1 MSTTSSRLPTP
12 EAAKSAETALRVLA
26 PLKKRAARSVRLRV
40 ADARDEVVLPR
51 EAFELLLGVLGA
63 MAEGNAVTL
72 VPVHTEL
79 TTQQAADL
87 LQVSRPH
94 FVELLDGGRIP
105 FRMVGTHRRVLARD
119 VFAYR
124 DDARAASERAMEE
137 LAAIA
142 QKQGLGY

>member
-1 MSTTSSRLPTP
+1 MSTTSALPTD
-12 EAAKSAETALRVLA
+12 ETAKSAETALRLLA
-26 PLKKRAARSVRLRV
+26 PLKRRAARSVRLRV

-51 EAFELLLGVLGA
+51 EAFDLLLGVLGA
-63 MAEGNAVTL
+63 MAEGNAVTI

-94 FVELLDGGRIP
+94 LVQLLDGGQIP

-119 VFAYR
+119 VFKYR
-124 DDARAASERAMEE
+124 DEARAASERAMDEM
-137 LAAIA
+137 AAIA
-142 QKQGLGY
+142 QKHGLGY

>member
-1 MSTTSSRLPTP
+1 MSTTSALPTP
-12 EAAKSAETALRVLA
+12 EAAKSAETALRLLA
-26 PLKKRAARSVRLRV
+26 PLKRRAARSVRLRV

-63 MAEGNAVTL
+63 MADGNAVTI

-87 LQVSRPH
+87 LHVSRPYL
-94 FVELLDGGRIP
+94 VQLLDGGQIP

-119 VFAYR
+119 VFKYR
-124 DDARAASERAMEE
+124 DEARAASEHAMEE

-142 QKQGLGY
+142 QKHGLGY